1 MGESRP
7 AARTARRQDRLAVQ
21 AALLAVV
28 FGLAIGLLLGLVGG
42 GGSIL
47 AVPALVYGIGQD
59 VKTATTTSLLVVGA
73 TALAGSLAHAR
84 GGHVGWRCA
93 LAFSAIGGAGSFA
106 GTALNRNLDGRAI
119 LLLFALVLL
128 AAAAAMLRKRPVG
141 GRRPPAGWL
150 RVVPVALGV
159 GALTG
164 FFGVGGGFVIVPAL
178 VLLIGMPMELA
189 VGTSLLVIAL
199 TSAVALSAHLAS
211 GDVEW
216 PVAATMTASAVGGAV
231 AGSHVGGHVPQ
242 ERLRQMFAA
251 LVAAIAVFLLA
262 KNASAFV

>member
-1 MGESRP
+1 MVDE
-7 AARTARRQDRLAVQ
+7 
-21 AALLAVV
+21 ALLAVPI
-28 FGLAIGLLLGLVGG
+28 GLAIGLLLGLVGG

-47 AVPALVYGIGQD
+47 AVPALVYGLGQD

-93 LAFSAIGGAGSFA
+93 LVFSAIGGLGSFA
-106 GTALNRNLDGRAI
+106 GTALNRSLDGQVI
-119 LLLFALVLL
+119 LILFALVLL
-128 AAAAAMLRKRPVG
+128 AAAAAMLHY
-141 GRRPPAGWL
+141 RPPNESRPRASWL
-150 RVVPVALGV
+150 KVVPVALGV

-164 FFGVGGGFVIVPAL
+164 FFGVGGGFLVVPAL
-178 VLLIGMPMELA
+178 VVLIGMPMELA

-199 TSAVALSAHLAS
+199 TCAVALSAHLAS

-231 AGSHVGGHVPQ
+231 AGSRLGGQVPQ
-242 ERLRQMFAA
+242 ERLRQGFAGLVVGIA
-251 LVAAIAVFLLA
+251 LFLLV
-262 KNASAFV
+262 KNGDAVV